1 MIPFLG
7 IREIPPGSFRK
18 ATLSRKNL
26 DFLRVLTLGQSVFDP
41 GVTGSKHMGDTSTRL
56 VRFPTLVV
64 PEQAGHSVA
73 SVVTA
78 TDGVEGAPTFLPV
91 EPYGTHS
98 GHSTSEAF
106 FTTCNPA
113 NENLRK

>member
-7 IREIPPGSFRK
+7 IREFPPGSFRK

-64 PEQAGHSVA
+64 PEQAGHSVLRW
-73 SVVTA
+73 SQ
-78 TDGVEGAPTFLPV
+78 GGI
-91 EPYGTHS
+91 S
-98 GHSTSEAF
+98 STSTVVESF
-106 FTTCNPA
+106 
-113 NENLRK
+113 

>member
-1 MIPFLG
+1 MLVVIIDTVPITPGFCFGDGVFMIPFLG
-7 IREIPPGSFRK
+7 IRKIPPGSFRK

-56 VRFPTLVV
+56 VRFPTLIV

-78 TDGVEGAPTFLPV
+78 VNALNQRWCFYL
-91 EPYGTHS
+91 
-98 GHSTSEAF
+98 
-106 FTTCNPA
+106 
-113 NENLRK
+113 K